1 MTVLLA
7 VNLFTNYPSV
17 DDRKPLSIV
26 WIIIRT
32 IPNLFMQTEYEAFL
46 FIIFKKIQTVHVTL

>member
-17 DDRKPLSIV
+17 DDGKPLSIV

-32 IPNLFMQTEYEAFL
+32 IPNLFMRIEYEAFL
-46 FIIFKKIQTVHVTL
+46 FIIFKKIQTVLVTL